1 VLPLSRI
8 RHHSSD
14 RHFHHPTRVVID
26 PSREPA
32 HFECREKTDKNFFFF
47 PPSSLTISGTW
58 TAYQSFDSRLK
69 KRKQSYRSIETLME
83 AEDNEMVQKDVVV
96 ANGHSVVVAEGFDE
110 KATTAHRKAAVKDVE
125 SSSRVVVTALGKLGL
140 IMAYFYLCDR

>member
-1 VLPLSRI
+1 VSQLISN
-8 RHHSSD
+8 
-14 RHFHHPTRVVID
+14 V
-26 PSREPA
+26 
-32 HFECREKTDKNFFFF
+32 EKKRTKTFSFF
-47 PPSSLTISGTW
+47 PSSLTISATW

-83 AEDNEMVQKDVVV
+83 AEDDEMTKKDVVV

-125 SSSRVVVTALGKLGL
+125 SSSRVAVTALGKLGL